1 MIFVLQNGIFVKDW
15 LPCYDYSMKSESLLE
30 SLKARGLI
38 YQISNEKKL
47 KELLGSNRPITF
59 YWGTDV
65 TAKSFH
71 LGHLVSFNLIR
82 FLQKAGLKPIILLG
96 GGTTLIGDPSGRE
109 KSRPILSEEEIQKNT
124 AALKGQLS
132 RFVEF
137 DQSDKLQNSAT
148 IVNNIEWLGG
158 IDLMRGYLREFAP
171 YFSVNEMISWETW
184 KNRLKS
190 NEGIS
195 LMEFVYNTLQAID
208 FYQLYQK
215 YNCLMQIGGSDQ
227 WLNLLSGVEL
237 IRKKSGTEALAVST
251 PLLIG
256 SEGRKMGKTGE
267 GKTVWLDENLFSPY
281 EMYQYLRNRSDK
293 EVETML
299 KLLTP
304 LELSEIS
311 EIMKQNPVA
320 RLERLAFEITALVH
334 GVEKAKQ
341 AERDSKAAF
350 GGQAQKASAI
360 PTIEVNQEAFKNDE
374 VNLIDLL
381 VENKILASRS
391 EVRRLI
397 EGGGVRLNQKTV
409 SLESTNLAESDFTDN
424 QAVLGIGKKKIV
436 RVFLVN

>member
-1 MIFVLQNGIFVKDW
+1 MSKD
-15 LPCYDYSMKSESLLE
+15 LLE
-30 SLKARGLI
+30 QLQKRGLI
-38 YQISNEKKL
+38 YQVSNEKKL
-47 KELLGSNRPITF
+47 GELLESDRPITF

-109 KSRPILSEEEIQKNT
+109 KSRPILSEQEVKENTKSLKN
-124 AALKGQLS
+124 QLS
-132 RFVEF
+132 RFIEF
-137 DQSDKLQNSAT
+137 GEGSNKST
-148 IVNNIEWLGG
+148 TVNNIEWLGK

-171 YFSVNEMISWETW
+171 FFNVNEMISWETW
-184 KNRLKS
+184 KNRLKN

-208 FYQLYQK
+208 FWFLNKNYG
-215 YNCLMQIGGSDQ
+215 CVMQMGGSDQ

-237 IRKKSGTEALAVST
+237 LRKKSAIEAVAVST
-251 PLLIG
+251 PLLLDQA
-256 SEGRKMGKTGE
+256 SRKMGKTGE

-281 EMYQYLRNRSDK
+281 EMYQYLRNRSDD

-304 LELSEIS
+304 LELLEIS

-334 GVEKAKQ
+334 GVEKARQ
-341 AERDSKAAF
+341 AESDSKAAF
-350 GGQAQKASAI
+350 GGQAQKAALI
-360 PTIEVNQEAFKNDE
+360 PAIEVNQEALKNGKA
-374 VNLIDLL
+374 NLMDLL
-381 VENKILASRS
+381 ADGKIILSKS

-397 EGGGVRLNQKTV
+397 EGGGIRLNQKTIN
-409 SLESTNLAESDFTDN
+409 LESADIKESDFRDN
-424 QAVLGIGKKKIV
+424 QAILEIGKRKVVKIL
-436 RVFLVN
+436 LVS